1 MTRLLMVVT
10 GADGLTLKDGTIL
23 RTGFWA
29 EELVVPHEL
38 FRQAGID
45 VDAATPGGVAAP
57 VDPKSLEP
65 NSNVGGQKVI
75 DHFKQYL
82 ARIDDVKLGADF
94 RVGKP
99 WLPNVIAGR
108 NLITGQNP
116 ASSFGLAETAIGRL
130 SAATPR

>member
-10 GADGLTLKDGTIL
+10 GVDGVTLKDGTIL
-23 RTGFWA
+23 RTAFGRGTGR
-29 EELVVPHEL
+29 PHEL
-38 FRQAGID
+38 FRQAGIE
-45 VDAATPGGVAAP
+45 VDAATPRGVAAP

-75 DHFKQYL
+75 NHFKQYL

-99 WLPNVIAGR
+99 WLPNVIADR

-130 SAATPR
+130 SDATPR